1 MSKILLIDGN
11 SILNRAFYGIKNLST
26 KDGKHTNAVYGFMA
40 IFLKQIQNEQPDY
53 VAVAFDLPG
62 GTFRNS
68 MYSKYKANRKGMPED
83 LAEQLPYTKDLLTHL
98 GYRIVTCPNYEADDI
113 LGTLSRKASEEGI
126 RCLILTGDRD
136 SLQLVDGNTF
146 VLYPSTSAGR
156 TETVLMDEAAVKEKY
171 GVTPAE
177 FIDVKALMGDSSDNV
192 PGVQGVGEKTAT
204 ALIQKFHDI
213 DGVYENI
220 DDGSIKNAVRNH
232 LISDR
237 EQAYLAKDL
246 VTIRRDAPVDTNLD
260 SYRIGEGDPAAAA
273 SLLRELQMHTTLERL
288 GLSGIDVAAAAPQ
301 EQEEKKEIRAA
312 RLAAGIDEIL
322 ISKEAAM
329 TLSGSGP
336 WVILAGD
343 VFLPLS
349 TDDLDKVL
357 SSDIKIYT
365 DEAKKLYHRALQL
378 GREDFRAAFDCRI
391 AGYLLDPASGSY
403 SVRDLAGEY
412 TVSAEY
418 ATDPQE
424 LGIIMPLSRRLR
436 KELEDTGMTSLM
448 EDIEMPLCMV
458 LASMEH
464 EGFLVDRDG
473 IAEFGDYV
481 GAMAEQEQQEIYREA
496 GHEFNINSPKQLG
509 DVLFGEMGL
518 PSGKKTK
525 TGYSTDAKTLE
536 KLAYAYPI
544 VDHILQYRSFQKL
557 RATYVDGLTEAADLT
572 GRIHTEFRQT
582 ETRTG
587 RISSVNPNLQNIP
600 IRTELGANMRKFF
613 VAGEGNLLLDADYSQ
628 IELRVLASMS
638 GDGRMARAFIEGHDV
653 HTETACEVFGL
664 PREKITSE
672 MRRRAKAI
680 NFGIV
685 YGMGAYTLSQNI
697 KVPVKEAQTYIDDYF
712 RSYPDIDRFLN
723 DTVDAARR
731 DGFVTTMYGRRR
743 YIPEL
748 SSSNRQVQ
756 ALGTRLA
763 MNTPIQGTAAD
774 IIKIAMVRTYE
785 RLRQEVPQAKLI
797 LQVHDELIIECP
809 EELADKA
816 AEVLQQTME
825 SACSLNVPLIAE
837 VHRGKNWYD
846 AK

>member
-1 MSKILLIDGN
+1 MSRMLLIDGN

-26 KDGKHTNAVYGFMA
+26 KDGRHTNALYGFMT
-40 IFLKQIQNEQPDY
+40 IFLKQIQDQQPDY

-62 GTFRNS
+62 GTFRNR
-68 MYSKYKANRKGMPED
+68 MYSEYKGTRKGMPDD
-83 LAEQLPYTKDLLTHL
+83 LAEQLPYTKDLLGYL
-98 GYRIVTCPNYEADDI
+98 GYTVVTCPDFEADDI

-136 SLQLVDGNTF
+136 SLQLVDGNTSI
-146 VLYPSTSAGR
+146 LYPSTSMGR

-177 FIDVKALMGDSSDNV
+177 IIDVKALMGDSSDNI

-204 ALIQKFHDI
+204 TLIQNFHSLE
-213 DGVYENI
+213 GVYENI
-220 DDGSIKNAVRNH
+220 DDPSIKNAARSH
-232 LISDR
+232 LISGR
-237 EQAYLAKDL
+237 ESAWLAREL
-246 VTIRRDAPVDTNLD
+246 VTINRHAPVDEDLSLYTKKD
-260 SYRIGEGDPAAAA
+260 GDPAAAA
-273 SLLRELQMHTTLERL
+273 ALLRDLQMHTIVERL
-288 GLSGIDVAAAAPQ
+288 GLQDIDTASVSA
-301 EQEEKKEIRAA
+301 EEGLKDKETRTAETVNDIEKILSAGRAA
-312 RLAAGIDEIL
+312 V
-322 ISKEAAM
+322 
-329 TLSGSGP
+329 TLSGADT
-336 WVILAGD
+336 WLVLADGMFMPLDAGAMERLLGSD
-343 VFLPLS
+343 VM
-349 TDDLDKVL
+349 
-357 SSDIKIYT
+357 IYT
-365 DEAKKLYHRALQL
+365 DQGKKIYRWAMENGLDDA
-378 GREDFRAAFDCRI
+378 EVTFDCRI
-391 AGYLLDPASGSY
+391 AGYLLNPSADSY
-403 SVRDLAGEY
+403 GCQELAGEY
-412 TVSAEY
+412 KVSPEY
-418 ATDPQE
+418 VTDPAE
-424 LGIIMPLSRRLR
+424 LGLILPLADRLSM
-436 KELEDTGMTSLM
+436 ELEATGMTALM
-448 EDIEMPLCMV
+448 KDIEMPLCKV

-464 EGFLVDRDG
+464 EGFLVDLDG

-481 GAMAEQEQQEIYREA
+481 SAMAEAEQEEVFREA
-496 GHEFNINSPKQLG
+496 GHEFNLNSPKQLG
-509 DVLFGEMGL
+509 DVLFSEMGL

-544 VDHILQYRSFQKL
+544 VEHILQYRSFQKL
-557 RATYVDGLTEAADLT
+557 KATYVEGLTEAADLT

-587 RISSVNPNLQNIP
+587 RISSVKPNLQNIP

-613 VAGEGNLLLDADYSQ
+613 VAGEGNVLLDADYSQ

-638 GDGRMARAFIEGHDV
+638 GDRAMSQAFIEGHDV
-653 HTETACEVFGL
+653 HTETACNVFGL
-664 PREKITSE
+664 PRDMITPE

-697 KVPVKEAQTYIDDYF
+697 KVPVAEAQSYIDDYF
-712 RSYPDIDRFLN
+712 RSYPDISRFLN
-723 DTVDAARR
+723 ETVLAAQR
-731 DGFVTTMYGRRR
+731 DGYVTTMYGRRR

-748 SSSNRQVQ
+748 KSSNRQVQ

-785 RLRQEVPQAKLI
+785 RLKAEIPEAKLI

-809 EELADKA
+809 EELAEKA
-816 AEVLQQTME
+816 SALLQETME
-825 SACSLNVPLIAE
+825 SACSLSVPLIAE
-837 VHRGKNWYD
+837 VHVGRNWYD

>member
-26 KDGKHTNAVYGFMA
+26 KDGRHTNAVYGFMT
-40 IFLKQIQNEQPDY
+40 IFLKQIQSEQPDY

-62 GTFRNS
+62 GTFRNG
-68 MYSKYKANRKGMPED
+68 MYSEYKANRKGMPED
-83 LAEQLPYTKDLLTHL
+83 LAEQLPYTKDLLDHL

-136 SLQLVDGNTF
+136 SLQLVDGNTA

-156 TETVLMDEAAVKEKY
+156 TETVLMDEEAVKEKY
-171 GVTPAE
+171 GVTPTE

-204 ALIQKFHDI
+204 ALIQKFGDI
-213 DGVYENI
+213 DGVYANI
-220 DDGSIKNAVRNH
+220 DDPSIKNAVRNH
-232 LISDR
+232 LISDKD
-237 EQAYLAKDL
+237 QAYLAKDL
-246 VTIRRDAPVDTNLD
+246 VTIRRDAPVDTDLEI
-260 SYRIGEGDPAAAA
+260 YRKNSGDPGAAAA
-273 SLLRELQMHTTLERL
+273 LLRDLQMHSIVDRL
-288 GLSGIDVAAAAPQ
+288 GLSDVDVTAALP
-301 EQEEKKEIRAA
+301 EKEEEKKEIPAA
-312 RLAAGIDEIL
+312 VMASGIGEIIGSEKAALTLAANGTW
-322 ISKEAAM
+322 M
-329 TLSGSGP
+329 
-336 WVILAGD
+336 ILADGR
-343 VFLPLS
+343 FLPLG
-349 TDDLDKVL
+349 DGELEKIM
-357 SSDIKIYT
+357 SSGIEIYT
-365 DEAKKLYHRALQL
+365 DEAKKLYHKALQL
-378 GREDFRAAFDCRI
+378 GRDDFRAVFDCRI
-391 AGYLLDPASGSY
+391 AGYLLDPASGNY
-403 SVRDLAGEY
+403 SVKDLAGEY
-412 TVSAEY
+412 AVSADYITEP
-418 ATDPQE
+418 AE
-424 LGIIMPLSRRLR
+424 LGTIIPLSERLE

-448 EDIEMPLCMV
+448 EEIEMPLCMV

-473 IAEFGDYV
+473 IAEFGEYV
-481 GAMAEQEQQEIYREA
+481 GAMAEQEQQEVFREA
-496 GHEFNINSPKQLG
+496 GHEFNVNSPKQLG

-613 VAGEGNLLLDADYSQ
+613 VAGEGNVLLDADYSQ

-638 GDGRMARAFIEGHDV
+638 GDSRMAQAFIDGHDV
-653 HTETACEVFGL
+653 HTETACEIFGL

-697 KVPVKEAQTYIDDYF
+697 KVPVKEAQSYIDDYF
-712 RSYPDIDRFLN
+712 RSYPDINRFLN
-723 DTVDAARR
+723 DTVLQARR
-731 DGFVTTMYGRRR
+731 DGYVTTMYGRRR

-774 IIKIAMVRTYE
+774 IIKIAMVRTFE
-785 RLRQEVPQAKLI
+785 RLRQEVPGAKLI

-809 EELADKA
+809 EELADRA
-816 AEVLQQTME
+816 SEVLQQTME
-825 SACSLNVPLIAE
+825 SACSLSVPLIAE

>member
-1 MSKILLIDGN
+1 MSRMLLIDGN

-26 KDGKHTNAVYGFMA
+26 KDGRHTNALYGFMT
-40 IFLKQIQNEQPDY
+40 IFLKQIQDQQPDY

-62 GTFRNS
+62 GTFRNR
-68 MYSKYKANRKGMPED
+68 MYSEYKGTRKGMPDD
-83 LAEQLPYTKDLLTHL
+83 LAEQLPYTKDLLGYL
-98 GYRIVTCPNYEADDI
+98 GYTVVTCPDFETDDI

-136 SLQLVDGNTF
+136 SLQLVDQNTSI
-146 VLYPSTSAGR
+146 LYPSTSMGR

-177 FIDVKALMGDSSDNV
+177 IIDVKALMGDSSDNI

-204 ALIQKFHDI
+204 ALIQNFHNLE
-213 DGVYENI
+213 GVYENI
-220 DDGSIKNAVRNH
+220 DDPSIKNAARAH
-232 LISDR
+232 LMNGKESAWLAR
-237 EQAYLAKDL
+237 EL
-246 VTIRRDAPVDTNLD
+246 VTINRHAPVDEDL
-260 SYRIGEGDPAAAA
+260 SAYRKKDGDPAAAA
-273 SLLRELQMHTTLERL
+273 VLLRDLQMHSIVERL
-288 GLSGIDVAAAAPQ
+288 GLQDIDTAAVSLPQ
-301 EQEEKKEIRAA
+301 GQAEKEIKTA
-312 RLAAGIDEIL
+312 
-322 ISKEAAM
+322 EAVNDI
-329 TLSGSGP
+329 GR
-336 WVILAGD
+336 ILAGERAALTLTGSGVWMVLAD
-343 VFLPLS
+343 GLFMPLDAAGLEKLLCS
-349 TDDLDKVL
+349 EVR
-357 SSDIKIYT
+357 IYT
-365 DEAKKLYHRALQL
+365 DEAKKIYRRAMESGIDAQVY
-378 GREDFRAAFDCRI
+378 FDCRI
-391 AGYLLDPASGSY
+391 AGYLLNPSADSY
-403 SVRDLAGEY
+403 SCQELVGEY
-412 TVSAEY
+412 KVSPDH
-418 ATDPQE
+418 ATDPAE
-424 LGIIMPLSRRLR
+424 LGLILPLADRLEE
-436 KELEDTGMTSLM
+436 ELESTGMTALM
-448 EDIEMPLCMV
+448 RDIEMPLCKV

-464 EGFLVDRDG
+464 EGFLVDLDG

-481 GAMAEQEQQEIYREA
+481 SAMAEAEQEEVFREA
-496 GHEFNINSPKQLG
+496 GHEFNVNSPKQLG
-509 DVLFGEMGL
+509 DVLFSEMGL

-536 KLAYAYPI
+536 KLAYKYPI
-544 VDHILQYRSFQKL
+544 VEHILQYRSFQKL
-557 RATYVDGLTEAADLT
+557 KATYVEGLTEAADLT

-587 RISSVNPNLQNIP
+587 RISSVKPNLQNIP

-613 VAGEGNLLLDADYSQ
+613 VAGEGNVLLDADYSQ

-638 GDGRMARAFIEGHDV
+638 GDAAMSQAFIEGHDV
-653 HTETACEVFGL
+653 HTETACNVFGL
-664 PREKITSE
+664 PREMITPE

-697 KVPVKEAQTYIDDYF
+697 KVPVAEAQSYIDDYF
-712 RSYPDIDRFLN
+712 RSYPDISRFLN
-723 DTVDAARR
+723 ETVDAAKR
-731 DGFVTTMYGRRR
+731 DGYVTTMYGRRR

-748 SSSNRQVQ
+748 KSSNRQVQ

-785 RLRQEVPQAKLI
+785 RLRDEIPQAKLI

-816 AEVLQQTME
+816 SRLLQETME
-825 SACSLNVPLIAE
+825 SACELSVPLIAE
-837 VHRGKNWYD
+837 VHVGKNWYD